1 VEGGSG
7 GNGNGGDEAELAELV
22 GGYLFV
28 AANDANSSRAATVTI
43 SGLPK
48 SKFSEDNAVD
58 DGGGELQPLRTVE
71 VWTPFFQ
78 YFQTKI
84 DTTNEHF
91 PKTGSGH

>member
-71 VWTPFFQ
+71 VWNTAMFSIFP
-78 YFQTKI
+78 
-84 DTTNEHF
+84 NENRYYQ
-91 PKTGSGH
+91 

>member
-1 VEGGSG
+1 MEGGSG

-71 VWTPFFQ
+71 VWNAAMFSIFP
-78 YFQTKI
+78 
-84 DTTNEHF
+84 NENRYYQ
-91 PKTGSGH
+91 

>member
-7 GNGNGGDEAELAELV
+7 GNGNGGDEAELV

-91 PKTGSGH
+91 PKTGSGQI

>member
-1 VEGGSG
+1 MEGGSG
-7 GNGNGGDEAELAELV
+7 GNGGDEAELAESA

-48 SKFSEDNAVD
+48 PKFSEHNAVG

-71 VWTPFFQ
+71 VWNA
-78 YFQTKI
+78 I
-84 DTTNEHF
+84 V
-91 PKTGSGH
+91 